1 MQQVDISARIQTA
14 RVLGLSIDELL
25 TIYRVQFPVMRQH
38 EADTWY
44 DQTGRIVFT
53 PSKGLIGVGL
63 PPTARKANLKAGI
76 HYAIRPPESELL
88 GCGEERTASIAPR
101 PRDNLPG
108 GPVQR
113 TVEYRAPVIRPDR
126 EQDYRLAWAFFQQ
139 DPNEQAP
146 P

>member
-1 MQQVDISARIQTA
+1 MVMMQQVDISARIQTA

-88 GCGEERTASIAPR
+88 GCGEETALKSPAPR

-108 GPVQR
+108 GPCPAHR
-113 TVEYRAPVIRPDR
+113 RIPRPRHPPRPRAGLPVGMGLLSTGPK
-126 EQDYRLAWAFFQQ
+126 
-139 DPNEQAP
+139 
-146 P
+146 